1 MVNMITKKYH
11 DATTDE
17 ISNDRIS
24 LGNNYAHLDGDGG
37 YSALSSR
44 SAPLGF
50 ATEAEITNSRLLLQD
65 PYAHLDED
73 EISGFGAL
81 SHPAFLQIEKKKG
94 RYSIDEIEQQA
105 RNLQKIMWKNR
116 HKIWPNIASP
126 KPISILDP
134 IVAFGLIGFDC
145 DTEQNLGEFTIDGK
159 LIEVAGL
166 IDITSRKARISS
178 QFKPNIQRFT
188 AAHELGHAMMHIV
201 TGLHRDKPLDGITKS
216 REYKE
221 FEADKFATFFL
232 MPTKLL
238 RLTFK
243 RHFLTE
249 EFAINE
255 ATALALGSDN
265 YLELK
270 KKCNT
275 LRALSRMIAGATR
288 FNGRHFDSLAT
299 QFGVSIEA
307 MAIRLEELDLL
318 SI

>member
-1 MVNMITKKYH
+1 MKTKEYH
-11 DATTDE
+11 DATAGE
-17 ISNDRIS
+17 ISNDRIL
-24 LGNNYAHLDGDGG
+24 LGNNYAHLDGNDE
-37 YSALSSR
+37 YSAFVCR
-44 SAPLGF
+44 SAPLSL
-50 ATEAEITNSRLLLQD
+50 ATEAEITNSRLLLKD

-73 EISGFGAL
+73 EISGFAAL
-81 SHPAFLQIEKKKG
+81 SITPFMQIEKKKG
-94 RYSIDEIEQQA
+94 RYTNDEIEQQA

-116 HKIWPNIASP
+116 HKIWPNMASP

-134 IVAFGLIGFDC
+134 IVAFNLIGFDC

-166 IDITSRKARISS
+166 IDITSKKVRISS

-188 AAHELGHAMMHIV
+188 AAHELGHAIMHTV
-201 TGLHRDKPLDGITKS
+201 TGLHRDRPLDGITKS

-243 RHFLTE
+243 HHYLTE
-249 EFAINE
+249 EFTINE
-255 ATALALGSDN
+255 ATALALGFYN
-265 YLELK
+265 HIELK

-275 LRALSRMIAGATR
+275 LRAFSRTIAGATR
-288 FNGRHFDSLAT
+288 FNGRYFDSLAT

-307 MAIRLEELDLL
+307 MAIRLEELNLL
-318 SI
+318 SVG

>member
-1 MVNMITKKYH
+1 MKTKKYH
-11 DATTDE
+11 DATAGE
-17 ISNDRIS
+17 ISKDRVL
-24 LGNNYAHLDGDGG
+24 LGNNYAHLDGNGE
-37 YSALSSR
+37 YSASICRSTPLS
-44 SAPLGF
+44 L

-73 EISGFGAL
+73 ELSGFGAL
-81 SHPAFLQIEKKKG
+81 SNSLFLQIERKKASYTIG
-94 RYSIDEIEQQA
+94 EIEQKA
-105 RNLQKIMWKNR
+105 INLQKIMWKNR
-116 HKIWPNIASP
+116 HNIWPNIASQ

-134 IVAFGLIGFDC
+134 VVAFGLVGFDC
-145 DTEQNLGEFTIDGK
+145 DTEHNLGEFTIDGK

-166 IDITSRKARISS
+166 IDITSKKARISN

-188 AAHELGHAMMHIV
+188 AAHELGHAMMHSV
-201 TGLHRDKPLDGITKS
+201 SGLHRDKPLDGITKS

-249 EFAINE
+249 EFTLNE
-255 ATALALGSDN
+255 ATALALGFHN
-265 YLELK
+265 NFELK

-288 FNGRHFDSLAT
+288 FNGRHFDSLAS

-307 MAIRLEELDLL
+307 MAIRLEELNLL